1 MGKVWTLQ
9 DAKNKFS
16 AVVEAA
22 QRGEPQHVTKRGVDA
37 VVVLSAEEYERL
49 SRLDV
54 NPKKT
59 LDVNPKKTFV
69 QHILDFPKLP
79 EGMEDIFD
87 FDDRPQLEMRDV
99 KFDD

>member
-22 QRGEPQHVTKRGVDA
+22 RKGEPQHVTKRGAEA
-37 VVVLSAEEYERL
+37 VVVLSAEEYQRL
-49 SRLDV
+49 SKLDV
-54 NPKKT
+54 R
-59 LDVNPKKTFV
+59 PKKTFV
-69 QHILDFPKLP
+69 EHLLDFPKLP

-87 FDDRPQLEMRDV
+87 FDQRPQLELRDV
-99 KFDD
+99 EFEE

>member
-1 MGKVWTLQ
+1 MGKIWTLQ

-37 VVVLSAEEYERL
+37 VVVLSAQEYERL
-49 SRLDV
+49 SKLA
-54 NPKKT
+54 PK
-59 LDVNPKKTFV
+59 PAKTFIE
-69 QHILDFPKLP
+69 HILSAPKLP

-87 FDDRPQLEMRDV
+87 KREPMTLEMNDV
-99 KFDD
+99 DIDD

>member
-16 AVVEAA
+16 ALVEAA

-49 SRLDV
+49 VGVDGS
-54 NPKKT
+54 PG
-59 LDVNPKKTFV
+59 KTFK
-69 QHILDFPKLP
+69 QHLLDFPELP

-87 FDDRPQLEMRDV
+87 KREPIILEINDID
-99 KFDD
+99 FEE